1 MSNCPTG
8 RVDLEI
14 GELGVVSDCTG
25 FWTTEGCVAFCA
37 LREEDAAEPIRDADE
52 VCDGM

>member
-1 MSNCPTG
+1 MSNSPTG
-8 RVDLEI
+8 RVNLEI

-25 FWTTEGCVAFCA
+25 FWTTGGSVALCV
-37 LREEDAAEPIRDADE
+37 LREEDAAGSVRDAAE